1 MSTQDISQTNTSQR
15 PPLGASVSDDPGQFV
30 QSTFDKGHLEMS
42 GIVMEFPGVK
52 ALNNVNFR
60 ARPGE
65 ILALMGENG
74 AGKST
79 LMKVLSGVI
88 PHPQYQGT
96 IVLDGHEQKFKSTKD
111 ARARGIAIIHQ
122 ELNLFPE
129 LSVSENMFLTMEPL
143 SLEALGVIDERAR
156 DRKARRWL
164 RDIGIEVDV
173 SQPLRNLSVGN
184 QQLIEILRALATNAN
199 VLIFDEP
206 TSALSLVE
214 SETLFRILGEL
225 RTRGNTI
232 IYISHRMEEVFRLA
246 DRVVVLRDG
255 QTVGEGQKADL
266 TPEKIV
272 SLMVGRPIHELYPV
286 RKPVLGD
293 EAFKVEG
300 LSVRARGPNEPEV
313 KNVSFSV
320 RAGEIL
326 GIAGLVGS
334 GRTELISGI
343 FGAIPRS
350 RVSGSVWVNG
360 KKTHIYSPLDAI
372 DRGVALVTED
382 RKFSGLILDRSVEE
396 NMTLAALPR
405 ISPFNVVNRG
415 KSEALVRD
423 YIEKLRIKTPSA
435 QVEVRTLSG
444 GNQQKIVLAKWLAI
458 GPRVLFLDEPTR
470 GIDVGARQEIYSLID
485 MLASTGVAI
494 VMVSSDLPEVL
505 GMSDRVLVM
514 RDGSAAGILDRREAN
529 QEAVMKLAA
538 GVAHS

>member
-1 MSTQDISQTNTSQR
+1 MTTPAFDFHKGFLEMRDISMT
-15 PPLGASVSDDPGQFV
+15 
-30 QSTFDKGHLEMS
+30 
-42 GIVMEFPGVK
+42 FPGVK
-52 ALNNVNFR
+52 ALKGVNFK

-79 LMKVLSGVI
+79 LMKILSGVI
-88 PHPQYQGT
+88 PHPEYQGQ
-96 IVLDGHEQKFKSTKD
+96 IFLDEIEQKFRSTRA
-111 ARARGIAIIHQ
+111 ARNRGIAIIHQ

-143 SLEALGVIDERAR
+143 QIRALGVIDAKAR
-156 DRKARRWL
+156 DRQARRWL
-164 RDIGIEVDV
+164 RDIGVEVDV
-173 SQPLRNLSVGN
+173 RSPVKELSVGN

-206 TSALSLVE
+206 TSALSLSE

-225 RTRGNTI
+225 RSRGHTL

-255 QTVGEGQKADL
+255 QSVGEATSTEL
-266 TPEKIV
+266 TPEKV
-272 SLMVGRPIHELYPV
+272 VTMMVGRPIEDLYPH
-286 RKPVLGD
+286 RAGFTGD
-293 EAFKVEG
+293 EAFRVED
-300 LSVRARGPNEPEV
+300 LNVEARGAHGTAV
-313 KNVSFSV
+313 RDVSFTVNS
-320 RAGEIL
+320 GEIL

-343 FGAIPRS
+343 FGSVPFKRRS
-350 RVSGSVWVNG
+350 GHVWVNG
-360 KKTHIYSPLDAI
+360 KKTHIYTPHDAI

-382 RKFSGLILDRSVEE
+382 RKLTGLILDRSVEE

-405 ISPFNVVNRG
+405 ISPFNVVDRR
-415 KSEALVRD
+415 KSSGMVKD
-423 YIEKLRIKTPSA
+423 YIEKLRIKTPNA
-435 QVEVRTLSG
+435 NVAVKTLSG

-470 GIDVGARQEIYSLID
+470 GIDVGARQEIYSLISL
-485 MLASTGVAI
+485 LASQGVAI

-514 RDGSAAGILDRREAN
+514 REGRVAGILDKTEAT
-529 QEAVMKLAA
+529 QDTVMRLAA
-538 GVAHS
+538 GVKKETHA

>member
-1 MSTQDISQTNTSQR
+1 MTTTQIKPAEFEKGFMEMRDIS
-15 PPLGASVSDDPGQFV
+15 
-30 QSTFDKGHLEMS
+30 
-42 GIVMEFPGVK
+42 MEFPGVK
-52 ALNNVNFR
+52 ALNHVNFK

-88 PHPQYQGT
+88 PYPEYSGT
-96 IVLDGHEQKFKSTKD
+96 ILLDGEEQKFKSTKD
-111 ARARGIAIIHQ
+111 ARGKGIAIIHQ

-129 LSVSENMFLTMEPL
+129 LSVSENMFLTMEPT
-143 SLEALGVIDERAR
+143 SLPGIIDERAR

-173 SQPLRNLSVGN
+173 RTPVKELSVGN

-225 RTRGNTI
+225 RSRGHTI

-246 DRVVVLRDG
+246 DRIVVLRDG
-255 QTVGEGQKADL
+255 QTVGEGTKDEL
-266 TPEKIV
+266 NPGKVV
-272 SLMVGRPIHELYPV
+272 SMMVGRAIDQLYPK
-286 RKPVLGD
+286 RSPQLGD
-293 EAFKVEG
+293 EAFRVEH
-300 LSVRARGPNEPEV
+300 LSVRPRGPSEPEV
-313 KNVSFSV
+313 KDVSFAV

-334 GRTELISGI
+334 GRTELISAI
-343 FGAIPRS
+343 FGAASRG
-350 RVSGSVWVNG
+350 RVSGGIWVNG
-360 KKTHIYSPLDAI
+360 KKTHVYSPNDAI
-372 DRGVALVTED
+372 DRGLALVTED
-382 RKFSGLILDRSVEE
+382 RKFSGLVLNRSVAE
-396 NMTLAALPR
+396 NMTLAALAR
-405 ISPFNVVNRG
+405 ISPFNVINRHRAHG
-415 KSEALVRD
+415 IVTD
-423 YIEKLRIKTPSA
+423 YIRKLRIKTPNPE
-435 QVEVRTLSG
+435 VEVRTLSG

-470 GIDVGARQEIYSLID
+470 GIDVGSRQEIYQLID
-485 MLASTGVAI
+485 MLANEGVAI

-514 RDGSAAGILDRREAN
+514 RDGHVAGELAKGEAN
-529 QEAVMKLAA
+529 QESVMRYAA
-538 GVAHS
+538 GVG